1 MSKSLVIVESPTKA
15 RTIKKFLPAGYI
27 VEASVGHV
35 RDLPAKAEQIPA
47 KYKKEAW
54 SRLGV
59 NVEKN
64 FEALYVVPPT
74 SKPQVKKLKAL
85 LAECDTLYLATD
97 EDREGEAISWHLLEL
112 LKPKVP
118 TKRLVFHEIT
128 KSAIKEALETPR
140 ELDESLVSA
149 QETRRILDRLYGY
162 SVSPVLW
169 RNVGPKL
176 SAGRVQSVT
185 TRLIVDREKERMK
198 FVRSGFWDLTG
209 SFKGAEGP
217 QFDAVL
223 SSVDGKRI
231 ARGKDFDADTGV
243 LTNKEVVHID
253 EALAEGLA
261 KSLTDAS
268 FSVQTVE
275 KKPFTAKPSPP
286 FTTSTLQQES
296 NRKLRLSAR
305 ATMGAAQALYQNGL
319 ITYMRTDST
328 TLSAEAIQRSREE
341 IESLYGA
348 EYLPAT
354 PRQYQTK
361 VANAQ
366 EAHEAIRPS
375 SDFTK
380 PEDIPKS
387 LGDRERKV
395 YELIWKRTMACQ
407 MENAR
412 GFRTSVA
419 IVNAVDSSKEGVCV
433 FKASGKT
440 IEFPGYLRAYVEGA
454 DNPDAELADQETLL
468 PSLNQ
473 GEDVDMTKV
482 EPKGHTTQPPA
493 RYTEAS
499 LVKELE
505 ARGIGRPSTYASI
518 IDTIQ
523 FRGYVEKN
531 GTALI
536 PTFIAFSV
544 TNLMEEHFNRLVN
557 YEFTAEMENDLDK
570 ISRGERKSLDYLRN
584 FYFGDDKA
592 TEPTGGGLT
601 GLLGAEI
608 DARAVNTLPVGKD
621 EDGQMINIRVGR
633 YGPYLEVGEQED
645 KEERVRV
652 TIPEGTAPDELTLE
666 RAKELIRK
674 GSGPSDL
681 GVDEETGNCVYAK
694 TGRFGAYFQL
704 GENDEEPKM
713 KSLLPGMDLETAT
726 LEDALK
732 MLRLPLTIGKDAEGE
747 EILADYGRYGPYIK
761 RGKDTRSLAEPEEI
775 WTYDVE
781 KALAKLAEP
790 ARRGRSTPKIIK
802 EFGEDPST
810 GAEITLR
817 DGRFGPYVTD
827 GTTNASVPK
836 GDDVEAVGLDR
847 AVELIRIREAKG
859 PVKRKKKAKK
869 KAAKKKTAKKK
880 TAKKKATKKK
890 TTKKVSPEEPS

>member
-15 RTIKKFLPAGYI
+15 KTIKQYLPAGHI
-27 VEASVGHV
+27 VEASVGHI
-35 RDLPAKAEQIPA
+35 RDLPAKADEIPA
-47 KYKKEAW
+47 KFKKEEW

-59 NVEKN
+59 NVEED
-64 FEALYVVPPT
+64 FSPLYVVPKD
-74 SKPQVKKLKAL
+74 SKQQVKKLKDL
-85 LAECDTLYLATD
+85 LADCDTLYLATD

-128 KSAIKEALETPR
+128 KSAIQEALESPR
-140 ELDESLVSA
+140 DIDDSLVSA

-185 TRLIVDREKERMK
+185 TRLIVDRERERMK
-198 FVRSGFWDLTG
+198 FVRSEFWDLTG
-209 SFKGAEGP
+209 AFKGETGP
-217 QFDAVL
+217 EFEAVL
-223 SSVDGKRI
+223 STVDGKRI

-243 LTNKEVVHID
+243 LTNKEVAHID
-253 EALAEGLA
+253 EARANELA
-261 KSLTDAS
+261 KSLAEEA
-268 FSVQTVE
+268 FSVQSVE
-275 KKPFTAKPSPP
+275 QKPFTGKPAPP

-305 ATMGAAQALYQNGL
+305 ATMQAAQALYQNGL

-328 TLSAEAIQRSREE
+328 TLSAEAVQRSREE
-341 IESLYGA
+341 IERLYGA
-348 EYLPAT
+348 EYLPDEA
-354 PRQYQTK
+354 RVYQTK

-380 PEDIPKS
+380 PEDLPKA

-407 MENAR
+407 MENSR
-412 GFRTSVA
+412 GFRTSLEL
-419 IVNAVDSSKEGVCV
+419 SGGPCV
-433 FKASGKT
+433 FRASGKT

-454 DNPDAELADQETLL
+454 DDPDAQLADQETIL
-468 PSLNQ
+468 PPLEQ
-473 GEDVDMTKV
+473 GQGVELAKV

-523 FRGYVEKN
+523 YRGYVEKN
-531 GTALI
+531 GTALV

-544 TNLMEEHFNRLVN
+544 TKLMSQHFEQLVD
-557 YEFTAEMENDLDK
+557 YEFTAGMEEDLDK
-570 ISRGERKSLDYLRN
+570 ISRGERESLEYLRN

-592 TEPTGGGLT
+592 TAPTGAGLT

-608 DARAVNTLPVGKD
+608 DARAVNTLPLGEG
-621 EDGQMINIRVGR
+621 EDGKMINIRVGR
-633 YGPYLEVGEQED
+633 YGPYLEVGDDED
-645 KEERVRV
+645 TEKRVRV
-652 TIPEGTAPDELTLE
+652 TIPDGTPPDELDLE

-681 GVDEETGNCVYAK
+681 GVDEETGKRVYAK
-694 TGRFGAYFQL
+694 TGRFGPYFQL
-704 GENDEEPKM
+704 GENDDDPKPKM
-713 KSLLPGMDLETAT
+713 KSLLPGMDIETVT
-726 LEDALK
+726 VEDALK
-732 MLRLPLTIGKDAEGE
+732 MLRLPRVIGQDSEGE
-747 EILADYGRYGPYIK
+747 DITADYGRYGPYI
-761 RGKDTRSLAEPEEI
+761 RRAKDTRSLAEPEEI
-775 WTYDVE
+775 WSYDVE

-790 ARRGRSTPKIIK
+790 SKRGRQSAKVIK
-802 EFGEDPST
+802 ELGEDPST
-810 GAEITLR
+810 GAEVKLQE
-817 DGRFGPYVTD
+817 GRYGPYVTD

-836 GDDVEAVGLDR
+836 GDDPDTISLDR
-847 AVELIRIREAKG
+847 AIELIRIREAKG
-859 PVKRKKKAKK
+859 PRKKKAKK
-869 KAAKKKTAKKK
+869 KAAKKK
-880 TAKKKATKKK
+880 AKKKATKKK
-890 TTKKVSPEEPS
+890 ATKKKATKKDD